1 MKELAQILG
10 ITTESMIEQFND
22 TMEKEANSFI
32 REEKDLNPDSN
43 VKRNGYRESTKYT
56 LNGKI
61 TLKIPRVRGKNFIP
75 SALAKYEKCSRDFET
90 LIAILLASFLSYE
103 QVSRI
108 VELFTGIKVG
118 HSLINRIKQKID
130 VLSSQMFKHDI
141 QGEWLALFID
151 ASYHNVMKWYN
162 PITGEI
168 AENIFDVDDK
178 KNFIKKSYKVG
189 VYTAIGINKDGYK
202 ELLSMK
208 VQDAE
213 SKINWSKFLYE
224 LKERGMVD
232 PEFIICDD
240 FSGNDVLKEIFP
252 TSQVQKCVI
261 HKIRNA
267 LTHVNY
273 KDRKSFVEAFKK
285 IYTASNLEIAE
296 KEFIYFKQTHY
307 DKYPKAVEILE
318 KSLDEILK
326 FMKLPI
332 KLRKF
337 IYTNNISENFN
348 SALKRY
354 INEKRSHASVR
365 TLQYFC
371 NLASLWITKN
381 WANKRIIL

>member
-1 MKELAQILG
+1 
-10 ITTESMIEQFND
+10 
-22 TMEKEANSFI
+22 
-32 REEKDLNPDSN
+32 
-43 VKRNGYRESTKYT
+43 
-56 LNGKI
+56 
-61 TLKIPRVRGKNFIP
+61 
-75 SALAKYEKCSRDFET
+75 
-90 LIAILLASFLSYE
+90 
-103 QVSRI
+103 
-108 VELFTGIKVG
+108 
-118 HSLINRIKQKID
+118 
-130 VLSSQMFKHDI
+130 MFKHDI

-168 AENIFDVDDK
+168 AENIFDVEDK

-326 FMKLPI
+326 FMKL
-332 KLRKF
+332 
-337 IYTNNISENFN
+337 
-348 SALKRY
+348 
-354 INEKRSHASVR
+354 
-365 TLQYFC
+365 
-371 NLASLWITKN
+371 
-381 WANKRIIL
+381 

>member
-1 MKELAQILG
+1 
-10 ITTESMIEQFND
+10 
-22 TMEKEANSFI
+22 
-32 REEKDLNPDSN
+32 
-43 VKRNGYRESTKYT
+43 
-56 LNGKI
+56 
-61 TLKIPRVRGKNFIP
+61 
-75 SALAKYEKCSRDFET
+75 
-90 LIAILLASFLSYE
+90 
-103 QVSRI
+103 
-108 VELFTGIKVG
+108 
-118 HSLINRIKQKID
+118 
-130 VLSSQMFKHDI
+130 
-141 QGEWLALFID
+141 
-151 ASYHNVMKWYN
+151 
-162 PITGEI
+162 
-168 AENIFDVDDK
+168 
-178 KNFIKKSYKVG
+178 
-189 VYTAIGINKDGYK
+189 
-202 ELLSMK
+202 
-208 VQDAE
+208 
-213 SKINWSKFLYE
+213 
-224 LKERGMVD
+224 
-232 PEFIICDD
+232 
-240 FSGNDVLKEIFP
+240 
-252 TSQVQKCVI
+252 QKCVI